1 MCSKWPSAS
10 GPLAFSGQAQAQ
22 SLTHKREAV
31 NLSLASGPRG
41 SKGFRVC
48 RRSGSA
54 KNGHRNGA
62 GTCRQMVGRSG
73 NGREGTAR
81 RLPRLC
87 ARTSPRTARER
98 AGKQRA
104 LASAHAPA
112 SRQGCCGSSACHCPR
127 SLQTWAQRKQGHF
140 GRSALLLETSSSW
153 TKVRDRTSRSNYIR
167 NGRGNRAAR
176 TGARE
181 VAQLQYGMYAAHPW
195 TKPRDRTLEELDT
208 AIAAT
213 EATAKKVDNLV
224 QDKESRAKSAE
235 TRTKKLVAVLN
246 SVCDDCATIPCL
258 LPAVGESSAA
268 CIVCGSSIDR
278 VVREIFRAENF
289 PGGYLP
295 AKKKPSQSELARELA
310 SHIGDVS
317 HRIFS
322 SPRKSEFRVIDWRTA
337 NLQQGTPTRHQ
348 MLSQAEALVKA
359 AKAELA
365 QARQLKTQCD
375 QQKQTLKQE
384 QQQLVARLGGLL
396 GGAKG
401 AKRKASDESCSV
413 CLTATKT
420 HVLIPCGHKCVC
432 DQCARGYRAG
442 SHCPICRGRV
452 QSVVRVF
459 D

>member
-1 MCSKWPSAS
+1 
-10 GPLAFSGQAQAQ
+10 
-22 SLTHKREAV
+22 
-31 NLSLASGPRG
+31 
-41 SKGFRVC
+41 
-48 RRSGSA
+48 
-54 KNGHRNGA
+54 
-62 GTCRQMVGRSG
+62 MV
-73 NGREGTAR
+73 
-81 RLPRLC
+81 
-87 ARTSPRTARER
+87 
-98 AGKQRA
+98 RA
-104 LASAHAPA
+104 LAGRWWAEAGTGERARHDGCRAFARAQVHAQRAREPA
-112 SRQGCCGSSACHCPR
+112 SNAR
-127 SLQTWAQRKQGHF
+127 SQARTHQRVVKVVVAAQRAIARAHCRH
-140 GRSALLLETSSSW
+140 GRSESKGISAVLHYCSKLRVRGPRCVTGRHGPITFETDAG
-153 TKVRDRTSRSNYIR
+153 TAPPEPAP
-167 NGRGNRAAR
+167 GR
-176 TGARE
+176 
-181 VAQLQYGMYAAHPW
+181 LHSYSAAHPW

-235 TRTKKLVAVLN
+235 TRTNKLVAVLN

-258 LPAVGESSAA
+258 LPAVGESSAV